1 MTLLRDV
8 IQQLE
13 APMAAAGI
21 PDARLEA
28 EVMIMNVM
36 RVPRHRI
43 YAYQE
48 EEVPEEAQKVLQELV
63 ERRLKREPLAY
74 IMGHKEF
81 YGVDLLVRPGV
92 LIPRPETE
100 GLVEQTLFAAMMH
113 MEEEGSFV
121 IAEPG
126 TGCGAISVSLAIHL
140 PAARIV
146 ATDLYET
153 PLRVAEVNVQRHNVA
168 DRVTLLQGDLLEP
181 VSDQVDL
188 IVANL
193 PYIPTE
199 TIETLQPEI
208 QWEPREALDGGSD
221 GLDLIKRLLQQAQAK
236 LKPGGAILLEVDP
249 QQVGPI
255 ESEVGSLFPSATVS
269 VERDLAGLDRV
280 LSIDTASDW

>member
-13 APMAAAGI
+13 APMAAADI

-48 EEVPEEAQKVLQELV
+48 EEVPEEAEKVLHELV

-100 GLVEQTLFAAMMH
+100 GLVEQTLFASMMR
-113 MEEEGSFV
+113 MEEGSFV

-126 TGCGAISVSLAIHL
+126 TGCGAIAVSLAIHL
-140 PAARIV
+140 PAAHIV
-146 ATDLYET
+146 AMDLYET

-181 VSDQVDL
+181 FPEQVDL
-188 IVANL
+188 VVANL
-193 PYIPTE
+193 PYIRSE
-199 TIETLQPEI
+199 SIDTLQPEI
-208 QWEPREALDGGSD
+208 QWEPREALDGGAD
-221 GLDLIKRLLQQAQAK
+221 GLELIRRLLQQAQTK

-249 QQVGPI
+249 QQVEPI
-255 ESEVGSLFPSATVS
+255 EAEAGTLFPSASCTV
-269 VERDLAGLDRV
+269 EKDLAGLDRV
-280 LSIDTASDW
+280 LTIDTSSDW

>member
-13 APMAAAGI
+13 APMASADI

-48 EEVPEEAQKVLQELV
+48 EEVPEEAEKVLHELV

-100 GLVEQTLFAAMMH
+100 GLVEQTLFASMMR
-113 MEEEGSFV
+113 MEEGSFV

-126 TGCGAISVSLAIHL
+126 TGCGAIAVSLAIHL
-140 PAARIV
+140 PAAHIV
-146 ATDLYET
+146 AMDLYET

-181 VSDQVDL
+181 FPEQVDL
-188 IVANL
+188 VVANL
-193 PYIPTE
+193 PYIRSE
-199 TIETLQPEI
+199 SIDTLQPEI
-208 QWEPREALDGGSD
+208 QWEPREALDGGAD
-221 GLDLIKRLLQQAQAK
+221 GLELIRRLLQQAHTK

-255 ESEVGSLFPSATVS
+255 EAEAGTLFPSASCS

-280 LSIDTASDW
+280 LTIDTSSDW

>member
-13 APMAAAGI
+13 APMAAVDI

-48 EEVPEEAQKVLQELV
+48 EEVPEEAEKVLHELV

-100 GLVEQTLFAAMMH
+100 GLVEQTLFASMMR
-113 MEEEGSFV
+113 MEEGSFV

-126 TGCGAISVSLAIHL
+126 TGCGAIAVSLAIHL
-140 PAARIV
+140 PAAHIV
-146 ATDLYET
+146 AMDLYET

-181 VSDQVDL
+181 FPEQVDL
-188 IVANL
+188 VVANL
-193 PYIPTE
+193 PYIRSE
-199 TIETLQPEI
+199 SIDTLQPEI
-208 QWEPREALDGGSD
+208 QWEPREALDGGAD
-221 GLDLIKRLLQQAQAK
+221 GLELIRRLLQQAHTK
-236 LKPGGAILLEVDP
+236 LKPGGAIILEVDP

-255 ESEVGSLFPSATVS
+255 EAEAGTLFPSASCS

-280 LSIDTASDW
+280 LTIDTSSDW

>member
-13 APMAAAGI
+13 APMAAADI

-48 EEVPEEAQKVLQELV
+48 EEVPEEAEKVLHELV

-100 GLVEQTLFAAMMH
+100 GLVEQTLFASMMR
-113 MEEEGSFV
+113 MEEGSFV

-126 TGCGAISVSLAIHL
+126 TGCGAIAVSLAIHL
-140 PAARIV
+140 PAAHIV
-146 ATDLYET
+146 AMDLYET

-181 VSDQVDL
+181 FPEQVDL
-188 IVANL
+188 VVANL
-193 PYIPTE
+193 PYIRSE
-199 TIETLQPEI
+199 SIDTLQPEI
-208 QWEPREALDGGSD
+208 QWEPREALDGGAD
-221 GLDLIKRLLQQAQAK
+221 GLELIRRLLQQAQTK

-255 ESEVGSLFPSATVS
+255 EAEAATLFPSASCTV
-269 VERDLAGLDRV
+269 EKDLAGLDRV
-280 LSIDTASDW
+280 LTIDTSSDW

>member
-13 APMAAAGI
+13 APMAAADI

-48 EEVPEEAQKVLQELV
+48 EEVPEEAEKVLHELV

-100 GLVEQTLFAAMMH
+100 GLVEQTLFASMMR
-113 MEEEGSFV
+113 MEEGSFV

-126 TGCGAISVSLAIHL
+126 TGCGAIAVSLAIHL
-140 PAARIV
+140 PAAHIV
-146 ATDLYET
+146 AMDLYET

-181 VSDQVDL
+181 FPEQVDL
-188 IVANL
+188 VVANL
-193 PYIPTE
+193 PYIRSE
-199 TIETLQPEI
+199 SIDTLQPEI
-208 QWEPREALDGGSD
+208 QWEPREALDGGAD
-221 GLDLIKRLLQQAQAK
+221 GLELIRRLLQQAQTK

-255 ESEVGSLFPSATVS
+255 EAEAGTLFPSALCS
-269 VERDLAGLDRV
+269 VEKDLAGLDRV
-280 LSIDTASDW
+280 LTIDTSSDW

>member
-13 APMAAAGI
+13 APMAAASI

-153 PLRVAEVNVQRHNVA
+153 PLRVAEVNVQRHNVT
-168 DRVTLLQGDLLEP
+168 DRVTLVQGDLLEP

-280 LSIDTASDW
+280 LTIDTATDW

>member
-13 APMAAAGI
+13 APMAAADI

-28 EVMIMNVM
+28 EVMVMNVM

-48 EEVPEEAQKVLQELV
+48 EEVPEEAEKVLHELV

-81 YGVDLLVRPGV
+81 YGVDLLVRQGV

-100 GLVEQTLFAAMMH
+100 GLVEQTLFASMMR
-113 MEEEGSFV
+113 MEEGSFV

-126 TGCGAISVSLAIHL
+126 TGCGAIAVSLAIHL
-140 PAARIV
+140 PAAHIV

-181 VSDQVDL
+181 FPEQVD
-188 IVANL
+188 IVVANL
-193 PYIPTE
+193 PYIRSE
-199 TIETLQPEI
+199 SINTLQPEI
-208 QWEPREALDGGSD
+208 QWEPREALDGGAD
-221 GLDLIKRLLQQAQAK
+221 GLELIRRLLQQAQTK

-255 ESEVGSLFPSATVS
+255 EAEVGTLFPGASCS

-280 LSIDTASDW
+280 LTIDTSSDW

>member
-13 APMAAAGI
+13 APMAAADI

-48 EEVPEEAQKVLQELV
+48 EEVPEEAEKVLHELV

-100 GLVEQTLFAAMMH
+100 GLVEQTLFASMMR
-113 MEEEGSFV
+113 MEEGSFV
-121 IAEPG
+121 IARARHRMRCHRREFGYSPASS
-126 TGCGAISVSLAIHL
+126 THCG
-140 PAARIV
+140 
-146 ATDLYET
+146 YG
-153 PLRVAEVNVQRHNVA
+153 PLRSASARGGGQCAETQR
-168 DRVTLLQGDLLEP
+168 G
-181 VSDQVDL
+181 
-188 IVANL
+188 
-193 PYIPTE
+193 
-199 TIETLQPEI
+199 
-208 QWEPREALDGGSD
+208 
-221 GLDLIKRLLQQAQAK
+221 
-236 LKPGGAILLEVDP
+236 
-249 QQVGPI
+249 
-255 ESEVGSLFPSATVS
+255 
-269 VERDLAGLDRV
+269 
-280 LSIDTASDW
+280 

>member
-168 DRVTLLQGDLLEP
+168 DRVTLVQGDLLEP

-236 LKPGGAILLEVDP
+236 LKPGGAILLELDP

-280 LSIDTASDW
+280 LTIDTAPDW

>member
-13 APMAAAGI
+13 APMAAVDI

-48 EEVPEEAQKVLQELV
+48 EEVPEEAEKVLHELV

-100 GLVEQTLFAAMMH
+100 GLVEQTLFASMMR
-113 MEEEGSFV
+113 MEEGSFV

-126 TGCGAISVSLAIHL
+126 TGCGAIAVSLAIHL
-140 PAARIV
+140 PAAHIV
-146 ATDLYET
+146 AMDLYET

-181 VSDQVDL
+181 FPEQVDL
-188 IVANL
+188 VVANL
-193 PYIPTE
+193 PYIRSE
-199 TIETLQPEI
+199 SIDTLQPEI
-208 QWEPREALDGGSD
+208 QWEPREALDGGAD
-221 GLDLIKRLLQQAQAK
+221 GLELIRRLLQQAHTK
-236 LKPGGAILLEVDP
+236 LKPGGAIILEVDP

-255 ESEVGSLFPSATVS
+255 EAEAGTLFPSASCS

-280 LSIDTASDW
+280 LTIDTSSD

>member
-13 APMAAAGI
+13 APMAAADI

-48 EEVPEEAQKVLQELV
+48 EEVPEEAEKVLHELV

-81 YGVDLLVRPGV
+81 YGVDLLVRQGV

-100 GLVEQTLFAAMMH
+100 GLVEQTLFASMMR
-113 MEEEGSFV
+113 MEEGSFV

-126 TGCGAISVSLAIHL
+126 TGCGAIAVSLAIHL
-140 PAARIV
+140 PAAHIV
-146 ATDLYET
+146 ATG
-153 PLRVAEVNVQRHNVA
+153 PLRNASARGGGQCAEAQR
-168 DRVTLLQGDLLEP
+168 G
-181 VSDQVDL
+181 
-188 IVANL
+188 
-193 PYIPTE
+193 
-199 TIETLQPEI
+199 
-208 QWEPREALDGGSD
+208 
-221 GLDLIKRLLQQAQAK
+221 
-236 LKPGGAILLEVDP
+236 
-249 QQVGPI
+249 
-255 ESEVGSLFPSATVS
+255 
-269 VERDLAGLDRV
+269 
-280 LSIDTASDW
+280 

>member
-13 APMAAAGI
+13 APMAAADI

-48 EEVPEEAQKVLQELV
+48 EEVPEEAEKVLYELV

-81 YGVDLLVRPGV
+81 YGVDLLVRQGV

-100 GLVEQTLFAAMMH
+100 GLVEQTLFASMMR
-113 MEEEGSFV
+113 MEEGSFV

-126 TGCGAISVSLAIHL
+126 TGCGAIAVSLAIHL
-140 PAARIV
+140 PAAHIV
-146 ATDLYET
+146 AMDLYEA

-181 VSDQVDL
+181 FPEQVDL
-188 IVANL
+188 VVANL
-193 PYIPTE
+193 PYIRSE
-199 TIETLQPEI
+199 SIDTLQPEI
-208 QWEPREALDGGSD
+208 QWEPREALDGGAD
-221 GLDLIKRLLQQAQAK
+221 GLELIRRLLQQAQTK

-255 ESEVGSLFPSATVS
+255 EAEAGTLFPSASCS

-280 LSIDTASDW
+280 LMIDTSSDW

>member
-255 ESEVGSLFPSATVS
+255 ESEVGSLFPSATGK
-269 VERDLAGLDRV
+269 RG
-280 LSIDTASDW
+280 T

>member
-1 MTLLRDV
+1 VTLLRDV

-13 APMAAAGI
+13 APMAAADI

-48 EEVPEEAQKVLQELV
+48 EEVPEEAEKVLHELV

-100 GLVEQTLFAAMMH
+100 GLVEQTLFASMMR
-113 MEEEGSFV
+113 MEEGSFV

-126 TGCGAISVSLAIHL
+126 TGCGAIAVSLAIHL
-140 PAARIV
+140 PAAHIV
-146 ATDLYET
+146 AMDLYET

-181 VSDQVDL
+181 FPEQVDL
-188 IVANL
+188 VVANL
-193 PYIPTE
+193 PYIRSE
-199 TIETLQPEI
+199 SIDTLQPEI
-208 QWEPREALDGGSD
+208 QWEPREALDGGAD
-221 GLDLIKRLLQQAQAK
+221 GLELIRRLLQQAQTK

-255 ESEVGSLFPSATVS
+255 EAEAATLFPSASCTV
-269 VERDLAGLDRV
+269 EKDLAGLDRV
-280 LSIDTASDW
+280 LTIDTSSDW

>member
-1 MTLLRDV
+1 MALLRDV
-8 IQQLE
+8 IQLLE
-13 APMAAAGI
+13 APMTAAGI

-43 YAYQE
+43 YAYFE
-48 EEVPEEAQKVLQELV
+48 EEVPDEAENVLQQLV

-81 YGVDLLVRPGV
+81 YGIDILVATGV

-100 GLVEQTLFAAMMH
+100 GLVEQTLFASMMR
-113 MEEEGSFV
+113 MEQGSFV

-126 TGCGAISVSLAIHL
+126 TGCGAIAVSLGIHL
-140 PAARIV
+140 PAAHIV

-168 DRVTLLQGDLLEP
+168 DRVTLVQGDLLEP
-181 VSDQVDL
+181 IPEQVDL

-193 PYIPTE
+193 PYVRSEAIDG
-199 TIETLQPEI
+199 LQPEI
-208 QWEPREALDGGSD
+208 QWEPREALDGGPE
-221 GLDLIKRLLQQAQAK
+221 GLDLIYRLLQQAQSK
-236 LKPGGAILLEVDP
+236 LKPGGAILLEIDP

-255 ESEVGSLFPSATVS
+255 EAEAAKLFAGASIS
-269 VERDLAGLDRV
+269 VERDLAGLERV
-280 LSIDTASDW
+280 LTIDTSSDW

>member
-13 APMAAAGI
+13 AAMAAADI

-48 EEVPEEAQKVLQELV
+48 EEVPEEAEKVLHELV

-100 GLVEQTLFAAMMH
+100 GLVEQTLFASMMR
-113 MEEEGSFV
+113 MEEGSFV

-126 TGCGAISVSLAIHL
+126 TGCGAIAVSLAIHL
-140 PAARIV
+140 PAAHIV
-146 ATDLYET
+146 AMDLYET

-181 VSDQVDL
+181 FPEQVDL
-188 IVANL
+188 VVANL
-193 PYIPTE
+193 PYIRSE
-199 TIETLQPEI
+199 SIDTLQPEI
-208 QWEPREALDGGSD
+208 QWEPREALDGGAD
-221 GLDLIKRLLQQAQAK
+221 GLELIRRLLQQAQTK

-255 ESEVGSLFPSATVS
+255 EAEAATLFPSASCTV
-269 VERDLAGLDRV
+269 EKDLAGLDRV
-280 LSIDTASDW
+280 LTIDTSSDW

>member
-1 MTLLRDV
+1 MTAV
-8 IQQLE
+8 
-13 APMAAAGI
+13 GI

-43 YAYQE
+43 YAYFE
-48 EEVPEEAQKVLQELV
+48 EEVPDEAENVLQQLV

-81 YGVDLLVRPGV
+81 YGIDILVATGV

-100 GLVEQTLFAAMMH
+100 GLVEQTLFASMMR
-113 MEEEGSFV
+113 MEQGSFV

-126 TGCGAISVSLAIHL
+126 TGCGAIAVSLGIHL
-140 PAARIV
+140 PAAHIV

-168 DRVTLLQGDLLEP
+168 DRVTLVQGDLLEP
-181 VSDQVDL
+181 IPEQVDL

-193 PYIPTE
+193 PYICSE
-199 TIETLQPEI
+199 AIDGLQPEI
-208 QWEPREALDGGSD
+208 QWEPREALDGGPE
-221 GLDLIKRLLQQAQAK
+221 GLDLIYRLLQQAQSK
-236 LKPGGAILLEVDP
+236 LKPGGAILLEIDP

-255 ESEVGSLFPSATVS
+255 EAEAAKLFAGASIS
-269 VERDLAGLDRV
+269 VERDLAGLERV
-280 LSIDTASDW
+280 LTIDTSSDW

>member
-168 DRVTLLQGDLLEP
+168 DRVTLVQGDLLEP

-255 ESEVGSLFPSATVS
+255 ESEVGSLFPRATVS

-280 LSIDTASDW
+280 LTIDTAPH

>member
-13 APMAAAGI
+13 APMAAADI

-48 EEVPEEAQKVLQELV
+48 EEVPEEAEKVLYELV

-81 YGVDLLVRPGV
+81 YGVDLLVRQGV
-92 LIPRPETE
+92 LIPRAETE
-100 GLVEQTLFAAMMH
+100 GLVEQTLFASMMR
-113 MEEEGSFV
+113 MEEGSFV

-126 TGCGAISVSLAIHL
+126 TGCGAIAVSLAIHL
-140 PAARIV
+140 PAAHIV
-146 ATDLYET
+146 AMDLYEA

-181 VSDQVDL
+181 FPEQVDL
-188 IVANL
+188 VVANL
-193 PYIPTE
+193 PYIRSE
-199 TIETLQPEI
+199 SIDTLQPEI
-208 QWEPREALDGGSD
+208 QWEPREALDGGAD
-221 GLDLIKRLLQQAQAK
+221 GLELIRRLLQQAQTK

-255 ESEVGSLFPSATVS
+255 EAEAGTLFPSASCS

-280 LSIDTASDW
+280 LMIDTSSDW

>member
-1 MTLLRDV
+1 MT
-8 IQQLE
+8 
-13 APMAAAGI
+13 AAGI

-43 YAYQE
+43 YAYLE
-48 EEVPEEAQKVLQELV
+48 EEVPDGAETVLQQLV

-81 YGVDLLVRPGV
+81 YGIDILVATGV

-100 GLVEQTLFAAMMH
+100 GLVEQTLFASMMR
-113 MEEEGSFV
+113 MEQGSFV

-126 TGCGAISVSLAIHL
+126 TGCGAIAVSLGIHL
-140 PAARIV
+140 PAAHIV

-168 DRVTLLQGDLLEP
+168 DRVTLVQGDLLEP
-181 VSDQVDL
+181 IPEQVDL

-193 PYIPTE
+193 PYICSE
-199 TIETLQPEI
+199 AIDGLQPEI
-208 QWEPREALDGGSD
+208 QWEPREALDGGPE
-221 GLDLIKRLLQQAQAK
+221 GLDLIMRLLQQAQSK

-255 ESEVGSLFPSATVS
+255 EAEAANLFAGASVS
-269 VERDLAGLDRV
+269 VERDLAGLERV
-280 LSIDTASDW
+280 LTIDTASDW